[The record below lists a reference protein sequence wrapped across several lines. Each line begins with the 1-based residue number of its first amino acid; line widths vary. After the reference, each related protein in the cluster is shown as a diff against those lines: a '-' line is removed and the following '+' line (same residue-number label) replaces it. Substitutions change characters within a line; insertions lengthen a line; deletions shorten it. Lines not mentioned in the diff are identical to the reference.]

1 MASLTELS
9 GYLNRKSNFA
19 CFKVWEVYDAKLL
32 TKAIRSMSGA
42 VWWEIPVNVKISKK
56 YIYKKIFLTTYVID
70 YHERCPILDCQ
81 QPAQSLP
88 SSTEGLQ
95 LGEKNPQMPFQSIQ
109 FHCWS
114 IFSTKSWLKISN
126 LAVQENALCACSY
139 SAWRAA
145 KHPMEMP
152 SARKSLKVT
161 LVTQLVRSSKR
172 VARTIIMVTGTMR
185 FSRQCSRSQDQKG
198 INKLISFF
206 LHEAVHIQQTY
217 FIQENNKFKTI
228 NTLLGKWHHIFPTY
242 SPSPNGLYLF
252 RQNISFKQDTGVP

>member
-42 VWWEIPVNVKISKK
+42 VWWENPVNVKISNK
-56 YIYKKIFLTTYVID
+56 YIYNIFF
-70 YHERCPILDCQ
+70 RQ
-81 QPAQSLP
+81 QLWLIITKGAPFWIVSNRPSLCPAQLRDP
-88 SSTEGLQ
+88 NLVWIIHKYQ
-95 LGEKNPQMPFQSIQ
+95 FQSIQ
-109 FHCWS
+109 FNCWS
-114 IFSTKSWLKISN
+114 IFSIRCWLKISN
-126 LAVQENALCACSY
+126 LAVQENAPCACSS

-152 SARKSLKVT
+152 SARKSLKMT
-161 LVTQLVRSSKR
+161 LVTRLVRSSKR
-172 VARTIIMVTGTMR
+172 VARTIIMVTETMR

-206 LHEAVHIQQTY
+206 LH
-217 FIQENNKFKTI
+217 
-228 NTLLGKWHHIFPTY
+228 
-242 SPSPNGLYLF
+242 
-252 RQNISFKQDTGVP
+252 